1 MICIDEKNTWGVI
14 MKKYLLLLGADQFL
28 RERSYSGAKS
38 VGDFEVWTAIKNA
51 KYKYNAYFDF
61 CMDADS
67 LNYEELKQNI
77 EKYKEKGFEPKAI
90 VPLNDWTLKVA
101 NKLNKNFGLPFL
113 NEKTVNACR
122 NKKLMKSHFIKN
134 KVSTPKSMEFEG
146 EKQLNDM
153 VKEFKFPVI
162 IKPLEFG
169 GSGGVYLA
177 NNIKECV
184 ESYHKSKN
192 IMEIYADSFNVSK
205 SKFLIEEFIDS
216 EDEVSV
222 EVLCGDGFY
231 EVITVT
237 EKYLSPKPWFTEMG
251 HLVPSHRYQDDKI
264 KKLAI
269 DTCRALGINRGI
281 AHVEIKIKENNLYVI
296 EAAARPGGDAIMDLI
311 ESSYEI
317 NPYKLH
323 VAMYIDNKEKI
334 IEDFVP
340 KRTSAIAF
348 LKAEKGII
356 TDIKYPDVSKDEEI
370 KRISLLNNIG
380 DVAGEPENWSNREGI
395 IQMNWDGL
403 VTEKDFRHI
412 NKAKKL
418 SNDIFTVSDISNE

>member
-1 MICIDEKNTWGVI
+1 
-14 MKKYLLLLGADQFL
+14 
-28 RERSYSGAKS
+28 
-38 VGDFEVWTAIKNA
+38 
-51 KYKYNAYFDF
+51 
-61 CMDADS
+61 
-67 LNYEELKQNI
+67 
-77 EKYKEKGFEPKAI
+77 
-90 VPLNDWTLKVA
+90 
-101 NKLNKNFGLPFL
+101 
-113 NEKTVNACR
+113 
-122 NKKLMKSHFIKN
+122 
-134 KVSTPKSMEFEG
+134 
-146 EKQLNDM
+146 
-153 VKEFKFPVI
+153 
-162 IKPLEFG
+162 
-169 GSGGVYLA
+169 
-177 NNIKECV
+177 
-184 ESYHKSKN
+184 
-192 IMEIYADSFNVSK
+192 
-205 SKFLIEEFIDS
+205 
-216 EDEVSV
+216 
-222 EVLCGDGFY
+222 
-231 EVITVT
+231 
-237 EKYLSPKPWFTEMG
+237 
-251 HLVPSHRYQDDKI
+251 
-264 KKLAI
+264 
-269 DTCRALGINRGI
+269 
-281 AHVEIKIKENNLYVI
+281 
-296 EAAARPGGDAIMDLI
+296 AARPGGDSIMDLI